1 MIKFS
6 DVCKS
11 YSDNQNTLENINIG
25 INQRE
30 FVFLLGKSGA
40 GKSTFLK
47 LLTREEK
54 ISSGSLTILGTDVSK
69 IKQNKVHLYRRNFG
83 IVFQDFRLLKEKTVY
98 ENIEIAMRAVG
109 ANPKDIKPRIFE
121 VLKKVG
127 LASKFKNYPHELSG
141 GECQRVAI
149 ARAIVN
155 KPSIL
160 IADECTGNLDS
171 LNSMRILNILKDIN
185 KEGVTVIMATHDM
198 EIVNKFPYRIIEI
211 EGKTIV
217 RDTKRDYYESDYI

>member
-25 INQRE
+25 INQGE

-54 ISSGSLTILGTDVSK
+54 ISSGRLTILGTDVSK

-109 ANPKDIKPRIFE
+109 ANLKDIKPRIFE

-211 EGKTIV
+211 EEKTIV

>member
-25 INQRE
+25 INQGE

-54 ISSGSLTILGTDVSK
+54 ISSGRLTVLGTDVSK

-155 KPSIL
+155 KPAIL

-198 EIVNKFPYRIIEI
+198 EIVNKFPERIIEI
-211 EGKTIV
+211 EGKSIV
-217 RDTKRDYYESDYI
+217 RDTKREYYESDYI

>member
-25 INQRE
+25 INQGE

-54 ISSGSLTILGTDVSK
+54 ISSGRLTILGTDVSK

-83 IVFQDFRLLKEKTVY
+83 IIFQDFRLLKEKTVY

>member
-25 INQRE
+25 INQGE
-30 FVFLLGKSGA
+30 FVFLLVKSGA

-54 ISSGSLTILGTDVSK
+54 ISSGRLTILGTDVSK

>member
-25 INQRE
+25 INQGE

-54 ISSGSLTILGTDVSK
+54 ISSGRLTILGTDVSK

-217 RDTKRDYYESDYI
+217 RDPKRDYYESDYI

>member
-1 MIKFS
+1 
-6 DVCKS
+6 
-11 YSDNQNTLENINIG
+11 
-25 INQRE
+25 
-30 FVFLLGKSGA
+30 
-40 GKSTFLK
+40 
-47 LLTREEK
+47 
-54 ISSGSLTILGTDVSK
+54 
-69 IKQNKVHLYRRNFG
+69 
-83 IVFQDFRLLKEKTVY
+83 
-98 ENIEIAMRAVG
+98 MRAVG

>member
-25 INQRE
+25 INQGE

-54 ISSGSLTILGTDVSK
+54 ISSGRLTILGTDVSK

-83 IVFQDFRLLKEKTVY
+83 IVFQDFILLKEKTVY

>member
-25 INQRE
+25 INQGE

-54 ISSGSLTILGTDVSK
+54 ISSGRLTILGTDVSK

-109 ANPKDIKPRIFE
+109 ANLKDIKPRIFE

>member
-11 YSDNQNTLENINIG
+11 YSDNHNTLENINIG
-25 INQRE
+25 INQGE

-54 ISSGSLTILGTDVSK
+54 ISSGRLTILGTDVSK

>member
-25 INQRE
+25 INQGE

-54 ISSGSLTILGTDVSK
+54 ISSGRLTILGTDVSK

-121 VLKKVG
+121 VLKKVW

>member
-25 INQRE
+25 INQGE

-54 ISSGSLTILGTDVSK
+54 ISSGRLTILGTDVSK

-83 IVFQDFRLLKEKTVY
+83 IVFQDFRILKEKTVY

>member
-25 INQRE
+25 INQGE

-54 ISSGSLTILGTDVSK
+54 ISSGRLTILGTDVSK

>member
-25 INQRE
+25 INQGE

-54 ISSGSLTILGTDVSK
+54 ISSGRLTILGTDVSK

-149 ARAIVN
+149 ARAIAN

>member
-25 INQRE
+25 INQGE

-54 ISSGSLTILGTDVSK
+54 ISSGRLTILGTDVSK

-171 LNSMRILNILKDIN
+171 LNSMRVLNILKDIN

>member
-25 INQRE
+25 INQGE

-54 ISSGSLTILGTDVSK
+54 ISSGRLTILGTDVSK

-160 IADECTGNLDS
+160 VADECTGNLDS

>member
-25 INQRE
+25 INQGE

-54 ISSGSLTILGTDVSK
+54 ISSGRLTILGTDVSK

-141 GECQRVAI
+141 GECQRVVI